1 MTGAKAIRARFDSA
15 RSSAEGP
22 RSVWSAVGLVGSSVA
37 MALMVFVLARQLGTA
52 DYGVY
57 AGIGALVLLAAAFG
71 GMGTRQVLLQR
82 VTRDPN
88 ELPWAW
94 GVLLAANVVVG
105 VPLVAATVGLAALLL
120 PGQDLVSVALIA
132 IAEFLSA
139 GLVKG
144 PATAW
149 VALDRFPLVAA
160 VTIFD
165 TVLRLVAACS
175 LLVWT
180 AEVRTLAIA
189 LLIVMTVGSIVV
201 NLALGRTAGRP
212 RFVMAE
218 LIDGCR
224 KGAPFSVATV
234 SGTVQSNIDQF
245 MLLRARLE
253 VDAGLYALG
262 VRFIGY
268 SMLPLHSLLSATVP
282 EFFRRGHSG
291 IGEGLRYGRRMA
303 PIIAAIS
310 LGGAAVAVALAA
322 PIGRLF
328 GDQFGGVFAVVLA
341 LSLFPLIRSMET
353 LVGSALLG
361 SGHQSVVARVAL
373 ATAALN
379 VALNVPLILWLGWW
393 GAAIATYVSEII
405 KLVVLWVAAQRL
417 RHERDIG
424 PGLAAPAK

>member
-1 MTGAKAIRARFDSA
+1 MTGVKAIRATFDSA

-37 MALMVFVLARQLGTA
+37 MALVVFVLARQLGTA

-88 ELPWAW
+88 ELPRAW

-132 IAEFLSA
+132 IAEFISA

-144 PATAW
+144 PAAAW

-189 LLIVMTVGSIVV
+189 LLIVMSVGSIVV

-268 SMLPLHSLLSATVP
+268 SMLPLHSLMSATVP

-310 LGGAAVAVALAA
+310 LGGAAVAVALAS

-328 GDQFGGVFAVVLA
+328 GDQFDGVFAVVLA

-353 LVGSALLG
+353 LVASALLG
-361 SGHQSVVARVAL
+361 SGHQSVVARVGL

-379 VALNVPLILWLGWW
+379 VALNVPLIPWLGWW
-393 GAAIATYVSEII
+393 GAVIATYVSEIVR
-405 KLVVLWVAAQRL
+405 LVVLWVAAQRL
-417 RHERDIG
+417 RRERDIG
-424 PGLAAPAK
+424 PGLAAPAG